1 MNNERILKLLRENAR
16 LSDADIASALGIEEH
31 EVKDTIA
38 DMEARAI
45 IKGYKCVVDEEKLSP
60 DKVSAIIELKVTP
73 QGGYGF
79 EDIAETISKYPE
91 VESVSL
97 MSGACDLIVVV
108 NGKTFREVAAF
119 VSKELAVIEAVT
131 STSTQFIMKR
141 YKDFG
146 VELFGNDDDGRGRVS
161 L

>member
-1 MNNERILKLLRENAR
+1 MKNEKILNLLRENAR
-16 LSDADIASALGIEEH
+16 LSNAEIAVALGIEER
-31 EVKDTIA
+31 EVKEAIA
-38 DMEARAI
+38 DMEAKSV
-45 IKGYKCVVDEEKLSP
+45 IKGYKCVINEEKISP

-79 EDIAETISKYPE
+79 EDIAQTISRYPE

-119 VSKELAVIEAVT
+119 VSKELAVIESVT

-146 VELFGNDDDGRGRVS
+146 VELFGDEDDGRGRVS

>member
-16 LSDADIASALGIEEH
+16 LSDADIASALGIEER

-108 NGKTFREVAAF
+108 NGKTFREVATF
-119 VSKELAVIEAVT
+119 VSRELAVIEAVT

>member
-1 MNNERILKLLRENAR
+1 MKNEKILNLLRENAR
-16 LSDADIASALGIEEH
+16 LTNAEIAVALGISES
-31 EVKDTIA
+31 EVKEAIS
-38 DMEARAI
+38 DMEARSV
-45 IKGYKCVVDEEKLSP
+45 IKGYKCVIDEEKISP
-60 DKVSAIIELKVTP
+60 DKVSAIIELNVTP

-79 EDIAETISKYPE
+79 EDVAQTISRYPE

-108 NGKTFREVAAF
+108 NGKTFREVSAF
-119 VSKELAVIEAVT
+119 VSKELAVIESVT

-146 VELFGNDDDGRGRVS
+146 VELFSDEDDGRGRVS

>member
-1 MNNERILKLLRENAR
+1 MKNEKILNLLRENAR
-16 LSDADIASALGIEEH
+16 LSNAEIAVALGISES
-31 EVKDTIA
+31 EVKDAIF
-38 DMEARAI
+38 DMEAKSV
-45 IKGYKCVVDEEKLSP
+45 IKGYKCVIDEEKISP
-60 DKVSAIIELKVTP
+60 DKVSAIIELNVTP

-79 EDIAETISKYPE
+79 EDIAQTISRYPE

-119 VSKELAVIEAVT
+119 VSKELAVIESVT

-146 VELFGNDDDGRGRVS
+146 VELFGDEDDGRGRVS

>member
-16 LSDADIASALGIEEH
+16 LSDADIASALGIEER

-38 DMEARAI
+38 DMEASAI

>member
-16 LSDADIASALGIEEH
+16 LSDADIASALGIEER